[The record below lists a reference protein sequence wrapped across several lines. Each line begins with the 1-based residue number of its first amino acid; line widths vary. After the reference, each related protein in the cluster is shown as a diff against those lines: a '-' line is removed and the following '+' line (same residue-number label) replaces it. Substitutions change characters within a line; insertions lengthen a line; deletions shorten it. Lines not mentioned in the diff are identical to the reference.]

1 MANIELLFY
10 NTNMNKSIRF
20 RIYPNTAQTILIEK
34 TLGCSRLIYN
44 KGIDLR
50 DSLYKEGISIS
61 YYQTCVMLTSL
72 KREPEFEF
80 LKEVDS
86 IALQQSLKDLERSY
100 KNFFAKRTGRPKF
113 KTKHDHFQSYRT
125 INQND
130 SIRLANGRI
139 KLPKLGF
146 VKIKQSMPVENIKNA
161 TIERVPSGKYYCV
174 LNVDFEPELK
184 FNKGGTIGI
193 DVGINKFYTDS
204 NGCSANNP
212 GHLEKT
218 LKSLKRQQRKL
229 SRMCR
234 GSKNHNKQ
242 RIKVAKL
249 HERIAN
255 QRNDFLQKE
264 STKLIRENQTI
275 CIENLNVR
283 KMILNKRFA
292 RNISDA
298 SWSRFFAMLEYKAS
312 WYGCEVI
319 KVPTIYPSSQ
329 TCSCCGYRN
338 VKVRN
343 LSVRS
348 WICPACR
355 TRHDRDHNAA
365 INILNKGLSLKVS

>member
-1 MANIELLFY
+1 MFY
-10 NTNMNKSIRF
+10 NIHMNKGIKF
-20 RIYPNTAQTILIEK
+20 RIYPNKSQTVLIEK
-34 TLGCSRLIYN
+34 TLGCSRLIFN
-44 KGIDLR
+44 RGLELR
-50 DSLYKEGISIS
+50 ESSFKKGISIG
-61 YYQTCVMLTSL
+61 YCQTATMLTSL
-72 KREPEFEF
+72 KKEPDFEF

-86 IALQQSLKDLERSY
+86 IALQQALRDLDAGY
-100 KNFFAKRTGRPKF
+100 KNFFAKRALPPKF
-113 KTKHDHFQSYRT
+113 RNKHDHFQSYRT
-125 INQND
+125 MNQND

-146 VKIKQSMPVENIKNA
+146 VKIKQSMPVEHIKSA
-161 TIERVPSGKYYCV
+161 TIERMPSGKYYCV

-204 NGCSANNP
+204 NGYSANNP
-212 GHLEKT
+212 GLLEKT
-218 LKSLKRQQRKL
+218 LKSLKHQQRKL
-229 SRMCR
+229 SRMR
-234 GSKNHNKQ
+234 KGSKNYNKQ

-348 WICPACR
+348 WICPKCR
-355 TRHDRDHNAA
+355 TKHDRDHNAA
-365 INILNKGLSLKVS
+365 INILNKGLSLKAS